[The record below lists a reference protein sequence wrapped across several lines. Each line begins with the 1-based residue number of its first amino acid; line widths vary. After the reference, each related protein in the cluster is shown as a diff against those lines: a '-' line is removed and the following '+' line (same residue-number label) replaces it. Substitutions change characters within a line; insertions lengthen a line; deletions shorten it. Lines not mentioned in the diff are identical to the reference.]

1 MIVELPRTALGD
13 FYTATH
19 DELLEKYPIDLYFC
33 ENCSHVQLLDVVS
46 PEVLFHEDFTY
57 RPSNNQSVVDHFVR
71 YATYLLERIDS
82 APSFCVDIGSN
93 DGLFLSIL
101 KEKSQCTVLGI
112 DPAKA
117 PAEYAQAQG
126 IETWIEF
133 FDEAVVTRV
142 LDRFGSADVVIA
154 NNVFAHIDNLVD
166 VVDNIARLLRPNGFF
181 VFEISYLLDVVKKG
195 LLGTVFHE
203 HLSYHSLHSLIPF
216 LKRAGLE
223 LVTAKP
229 VETQG
234 GALIGLAQKST
245 SAIPSPA
252 IADLLEQERLHQ
264 IDQKEGMESFRH
276 RIHHD
281 KRELT
286 KILAN
291 IGAGKRVVGFGA
303 SRSANLFIEFYEL
316 GGTLDYIVDDNET
329 KKGNFTPNGGVPI
342 YGVSV
347 MEERVADYVII
358 LAWVHTKKLTQVL
371 FDRFPSIRVIS
382 LCPEIAVVQKA

>member
-1 MIVELPRTALGD
+1 
-13 FYTATH
+13 
-19 DELLEKYPIDLYFC
+19 
-33 ENCSHVQLLDVVS
+33 
-46 PEVLFHEDFTY
+46 
-57 RPSNNQSVVDHFVR
+57 SVINHFVR
-71 YATYLLERIDS
+71 YAEYVLEYIDS
-82 APSFCVDIGSN
+82 SPSFCVDIGSN

-101 KEKSQCTVLGI
+101 KEKSRCTVLGI

-133 FDEAVVTRV
+133 FDYKVVARV
-142 LDRFGSADVVIA
+142 LDRFGNADVVIA

-166 VVDNIARLLRPNGFF
+166 VADNIARLLKPNGFF
-181 VFEISYLLDVVKKG
+181 IFEISYLLDVVKKG

-216 LKRAGLE
+216 LKRAGLQ

-245 SAIPSPA
+245 SATPSPA
-252 IADLLEQERLHQ
+252 IATLLEQERLHQ
-264 IDQKEGMESFRH
+264 IDQKHGMENFRD
-276 RIHHD
+276 RIHQD
-281 KRELT
+281 RRALT

-291 IGAGKRVVGFGA
+291 MEEGQRVVGFGA

-316 GGTLDYIVDDNET
+316 GKKLDYIVDDNEI
-329 KKGNFTPNGGVPI
+329 KKGKFTSNGSVPI
-342 YGVSV
+342 YGMSA

-358 LAWVHTKKLTQVL
+358 LAWVHTEKLTQVL
-371 FDRFPSIRVIS
+371 FDRFPGIRVIS
-382 LCPEIAVVQKA
+382 LFPEI